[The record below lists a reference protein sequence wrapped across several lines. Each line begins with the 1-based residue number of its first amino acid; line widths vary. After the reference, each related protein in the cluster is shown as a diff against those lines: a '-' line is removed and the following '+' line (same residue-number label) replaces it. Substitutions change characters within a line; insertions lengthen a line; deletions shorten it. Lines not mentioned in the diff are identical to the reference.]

1 MKLLCSINENKDIVN
16 KEYVDSHSG
25 IDIETDPIFTA
36 SIAHTLEQEDLDYWS
51 SKQDQ
56 LVSGDNI
63 KTINGISILGD
74 GNLIIGENGV
84 TATDVRINDIS
95 ITSDGMANFS
105 VDGVYDAVTNKIVT
119 ENSLLTLK
127 NEISNDIP
135 TLIDYVTYNIES
147 FTNPITNT
155 TKDVGVVTIAKT
167 GNPIKIKVSDD
178 AVVININD
186 NPGIYVGL
194 DNEGHPR
201 LYTDNLEALTSIQ
214 LGTFAW
220 EKLSDGSVVFG
231 GIE

>member
-25 IDIETDPIFTA
+25 TDIETDPIFTA

-84 TATDVRINDIS
+84 TATDVRVNDIS
-95 ITSDGMANFS
+95 ITSDGMANLS

-127 NEISNDIP
+127 NEISNNIP

-231 GIE
+231 GVE

>member
-84 TATDVRINDIS
+84 TATDVRVNDIS
-95 ITSDGMANFS
+95 ITSDGMANLS

-220 EKLSDGSVVFG
+220 EKLSDGSAVFG
-231 GIE
+231 GVE

>member
-25 IDIETDPIFTA
+25 TDIETDPIFTA

-84 TATDVRINDIS
+84 TATDVRVNDIS
-95 ITSDGMANFS
+95 ITSDGMANLS

-127 NEISNDIP
+127 NEISNNIP

-167 GNPIKIKVSDD
+167 ENPIKIKVSDD
-178 AVVININD
+178 VVVININ
-186 NPGIYVGL
+186 NNSGIYVGL

-220 EKLSDGSVVFG
+220 EKLSDGSIVFG

>member
-95 ITSDGMANFS
+95 ITSDGMANLS

-167 GNPIKIKVSDD
+167 ENPIKIKVSDD

-186 NPGIYVGL
+186 NPGIYIGL

-231 GIE
+231 GVE

>member
-25 IDIETDPIFTA
+25 TGVETDPIFTA
-36 SIAHTLEQEDLDYWS
+36 SIAHTLEQEDLNYWN

-56 LVSGDNI
+56 LISGDNI
-63 KTINGISILGD
+63 KTINGISILGS
-74 GNLIIGENGV
+74 GNLNIGEGGAI
-84 TATDVRINDIS
+84 ATDVRINDTS
-95 ITSDGMANFS
+95 ITSDGMANLS
-105 VDGVYDAVTNKIVT
+105 VDGIYDAATNKIVT
-119 ENSLLTLK
+119 ESSLLTLK
-127 NEISNDIP
+127 NEISSEIP

-155 TKDVGVVTIAKT
+155 TKDVGVVTVAKT
-167 GNPIKIKVSDD
+167 ANPIKIKISDE

-220 EKLSDGSVVFG
+220 EKLSDGSIVFG
-231 GIE
+231 GVE

>member
-74 GNLIIGENGV
+74 GNLIIGENGA

-95 ITSDGMANFS
+95 ITSDGMANLS

-127 NEISNDIP
+127 NEISNNIP

-167 GNPIKIKVSDD
+167 ENPIKIKVSDD

-186 NPGIYVGL
+186 NPGIYIGL

-231 GIE
+231 GVE

>member
-25 IDIETDPIFTA
+25 TGIETDPIFTA

-56 LVSGDNI
+56 LISGYNI

-74 GNLIIGENGV
+74 GNLIIGENGA

-95 ITSDGMANFS
+95 ITSDGMANLS

-119 ENSLLTLK
+119 ESSLLTLK
-127 NEISNDIP
+127 NEISNNIP
-135 TLIDYVTYNIES
+135 TLMDYVTYNIES

-167 GNPIKIKVSDD
+167 ENPIKIKVSDD

-231 GIE
+231 GVE

>member
-74 GNLIIGENGV
+74 GNLTIGENGV
-84 TATDVRINDIS
+84 TATDVRVNDIS
-95 ITSDGMANFS
+95 ITSDGMANLS

-127 NEISNDIP
+127 NEISNNIP

-220 EKLSDGSVVFG
+220 EKLSDGSIVFG

>member
-95 ITSDGMANFS
+95 ITSDGMANLS

-231 GIE
+231 GVE

>member
-16 KEYVDSHSG
+16 KEYVDGHSG

-56 LVSGDNI
+56 LISGDNI

-84 TATDVRINDIS
+84 TATDVRVNDIS
-95 ITSDGMANFS
+95 ITSDGMANLS

-231 GIE
+231 GVE

>member
-25 IDIETDPIFTA
+25 TDIETDPIFTA

-74 GNLIIGENGV
+74 GNLTIGENGV
-84 TATDVRINDIS
+84 TATDVRVNDIS
-95 ITSDGMANFS
+95 ITSDGMANLS

-127 NEISNDIP
+127 NEISNNIP

-231 GIE
+231 GVE

>member
-25 IDIETDPIFTA
+25 TDIETDPIFTA

-74 GNLIIGENGV
+74 GNLTIGENGV
-84 TATDVRINDIS
+84 TATDVRVNDIS
-95 ITSDGMANFS
+95 ITSDGMANLS

-127 NEISNDIP
+127 NEISNNIP

-167 GNPIKIKVSDD
+167 ENPIKIKVSDD
-178 AVVININD
+178 VVVININN

-220 EKLSDGSVVFG
+220 EKLSDGSIVFG

>member
-25 IDIETDPIFTA
+25 TGVETDPIFTA

-74 GNLIIGENGV
+74 GNLIIEENGV

-95 ITSDGMANFS
+95 ITSDGMANLS

-231 GIE
+231 GVE

>member
-16 KEYVDSHSG
+16 KEYVDGHSG

-56 LVSGDNI
+56 LISGDNI

-84 TATDVRINDIS
+84 TATDVRVNDIS
-95 ITSDGMANFS
+95 ITSDGMANLS

-178 AVVININD
+178 AVVIHIND
-186 NPGIYVGL
+186 NPGI
-194 DNEGHPR
+194 
-201 LYTDNLEALTSIQ
+201 
-214 LGTFAW
+214 
-220 EKLSDGSVVFG
+220 
-231 GIE
+231 

>member
-16 KEYVDSHSG
+16 KEYVDSHSSV
-25 IDIETDPIFTA
+25 ETDPIFTSSVA
-36 SIAHTLEQEDLDYWS
+36 YTIEQEDLDYWN

-56 LVSGDNI
+56 LISGDNI
-63 KTINGISILGD
+63 KTINGISILGN
-74 GNLIIGENGV
+74 GNLTIGENGA

-95 ITSDGMANFS
+95 ITSDGMANLS

-155 TKDVGVVTIAKT
+155 TKNVGVVTVAKT
-167 GNPIKIKVSDD
+167 ANPIKIKVSDEV
-178 AVVININD
+178 AVISIND
-186 NPGIYVGL
+186 GPGVYIGL

-201 LYTDNLEALTSIQ
+201 LYADNLEAFTSIQ

-220 EKLSDGSVVFG
+220 EKLSDGSIVFG
-231 GIE
+231 GVE

>member
-95 ITSDGMANFS
+95 ITSDGMANLS
-105 VDGVYDAVTNKIVT
+105 VDGVYNVATNKIAT
-119 ENSLLTLK
+119 ESSLLTLK
-127 NEISNDIP
+127 NEISSEIP
-135 TLIDYVTYNIES
+135 TLIDYVTYNVES

-231 GIE
+231 GVE

>member
-95 ITSDGMANFS
+95 ITSDGMANLS
-105 VDGVYDAVTNKIVT
+105 VDGVYNVATNKIAT
-119 ENSLLTLK
+119 ESSLLTLK
-127 NEISNDIP
+127 NEISSEIP
-135 TLIDYVTYNIES
+135 TLIDYVTYNVES

-167 GNPIKIKVSDD
+167 ENPIKIKVSDD

-231 GIE
+231 GVE

>member
-16 KEYVDSHSG
+16 KEYVDGHSG

-84 TATDVRINDIS
+84 TATDVRVNDIS
-95 ITSDGMANFS
+95 ITSDGMANLS

-127 NEISNDIP
+127 NEISNNIP

-231 GIE
+231 GVE

>member
-74 GNLIIGENGV
+74 GNLVIGENGV
-84 TATDVRINDIS
+84 TATDVRVNDIS
-95 ITSDGMANFS
+95 ITSDGMANLS

-127 NEISNDIP
+127 NEISNNIP

-167 GNPIKIKVSDD
+167 ENPIKIKVSDD

-231 GIE
+231 GVE

>member
-74 GNLIIGENGV
+74 GNLTIGENGV
-84 TATDVRINDIS
+84 TATDVRVNDIS
-95 ITSDGMANFS
+95 ITSDGMANLS

-127 NEISNDIP
+127 NEISNNIP

-231 GIE
+231 GVE

>member
-16 KEYVDSHSG
+16 KEYVDSHSSV
-25 IDIETDPIFTA
+25 ETDPIFTS
-36 SIAHTLEQEDLDYWS
+36 SIAYTIEQEDLNYWN

-84 TATDVRINDIS
+84 TATDVRVNDIS
-95 ITSDGMANFS
+95 ITSNGMANLS

-167 GNPIKIKVSDD
+167 ENPIKIKVSDD

-201 LYTDNLEALTSIQ
+201 LYTDNLEVLTSIQ

-220 EKLSDGSVVFG
+220 EKLSDGSIVFG
-231 GIE
+231 GVE

>member
-74 GNLIIGENGV
+74 GNLVIGENGV
-84 TATDVRINDIS
+84 TATDVRVNDIS
-95 ITSDGMANFS
+95 ITSDGMANLS

-231 GIE
+231 GVE

>member
-95 ITSDGMANFS
+95 ITSDGMANLS

-167 GNPIKIKVSDD
+167 ENPIKIKVSDD

-231 GIE
+231 GVE

>member
-84 TATDVRINDIS
+84 TATDVRVNDIS
-95 ITSDGMANFS
+95 ITSDGMANLS

-186 NPGIYVGL
+186 NPGIYIGL

-231 GIE
+231 GVE

>member
-25 IDIETDPIFTA
+25 IDTETDPIFTA

-95 ITSDGMANFS
+95 ITSDGMANLS

-186 NPGIYVGL
+186 NSGIYVGL

-231 GIE
+231 GVE

>member
-51 SKQDQ
+51 SKQDR

-84 TATDVRINDIS
+84 TATDVRVNDIS
-95 ITSDGMANFS
+95 ITSDGMANLS

-127 NEISNDIP
+127 NEISNNIP

-231 GIE
+231 GVE

>member
-95 ITSDGMANFS
+95 ITSDGMANLS

-135 TLIDYVTYNIES
+135 TLIDYITYNIES

-231 GIE
+231 GVE

>member
-84 TATDVRINDIS
+84 TATDVRVNDIS
-95 ITSDGMANFS
+95 ITSDGMANLS
-105 VDGVYDAVTNKIVT
+105 VDGIYDAVTNKIVT

-127 NEISNDIP
+127 NEISNNIP

-231 GIE
+231 GVE

>member
-84 TATDVRINDIS
+84 TATDVRVNDIS
-95 ITSDGMANFS
+95 ITSDGMANLS

-167 GNPIKIKVSDD
+167 ENPIKIKVSDD

-186 NPGIYVGL
+186 NPGIYIGL

-231 GIE
+231 GVE

>member
-74 GNLIIGENGV
+74 GNLVIGENGA
-84 TATDVRINDIS
+84 TATDVRVNDIS
-95 ITSDGMANFS
+95 ITSDGMANLS

-231 GIE
+231 GVE

>member
-1 MKLLCSINENKDIVN
+1 MKLLCSINENQDIVN

-25 IDIETDPIFTA
+25 VGIETDPIFTS
-36 SIAHTLEQEDLDYWS
+36 SIAHTLEQEDLNYWD

-56 LVSGDNI
+56 LISGENI

-74 GNLIIGENGV
+74 GNLIIGENGA

-95 ITSDGMANFS
+95 ITSDGMANLS

-155 TKDVGVVTIAKT
+155 TDRK
-167 GNPIKIKVSDD
+167 
-178 AVVININD
+178 
-186 NPGIYVGL
+186 
-194 DNEGHPR
+194 
-201 LYTDNLEALTSIQ
+201 
-214 LGTFAW
+214 
-220 EKLSDGSVVFG
+220 SVV
-231 GIE
+231 

>member
-84 TATDVRINDIS
+84 TATDVRVNDIS
-95 ITSDGMANFS
+95 ITSDGMANLS

-127 NEISNDIP
+127 NEISNGIP

-155 TKDVGVVTIAKT
+155 TKNVGVVTIAKT
-167 GNPIKIKVSDD
+167 ENPIKIKVSDD

-231 GIE
+231 GVE

>member
-74 GNLIIGENGV
+74 GNLTIGENGV
-84 TATDVRINDIS
+84 TATDVRVNDIS
-95 ITSDGMANFS
+95 ITSDGMANLS

-127 NEISNDIP
+127 NEISNNIP

>member
-16 KEYVDSHSG
+16 KEYVDGHSG

-95 ITSDGMANFS
+95 ITSDGMANLS
-105 VDGVYDAVTNKIVT
+105 VDGVYNVATNKIAT
-119 ENSLLTLK
+119 ESSLLTLK
-127 NEISNDIP
+127 NEISSEIP
-135 TLIDYVTYNIES
+135 TLIDYVTYNVES

-167 GNPIKIKVSDD
+167 ENPIKIKVSDD

-231 GIE
+231 GVE

>member
-25 IDIETDPIFTA
+25 TDIETDPIFTA
-36 SIAHTLEQEDLDYWS
+36 SIAHTLEQEDLNYWN

-56 LVSGDNI
+56 LISVDNI

-74 GNLIIGENGV
+74 GNLNIGEGGV
-84 TATDVRINDIS
+84 TATDVRVNDIS
-95 ITSDGMANFS
+95 ITSDGMANLS

-127 NEISNDIP
+127 NEISNNIP

>member
-84 TATDVRINDIS
+84 TATDVRVNDIS
-95 ITSDGMANFS
+95 ITSDGMANLS

-231 GIE
+231 GVE